1 MSSYPDTED
10 LRIALE
16 VRQAALIEAAGD
28 LPQAVKDRTD
38 DPLLYA
44 LAENIAVALKLER
57 RIRLLLKAQVQG

>member
-1 MSSYPDTED
+1 VSSYPDTED

-28 LPQAVKDRTD
+28 LAQAVKDRTD

>member
-28 LPQAVKDRTD
+28 LAQAVKDRTD

>member
-28 LPQAVKDRTD
+28 LAQAVRDRTD

-44 LAENIAVALKLER
+44 LAENIIVALKLER